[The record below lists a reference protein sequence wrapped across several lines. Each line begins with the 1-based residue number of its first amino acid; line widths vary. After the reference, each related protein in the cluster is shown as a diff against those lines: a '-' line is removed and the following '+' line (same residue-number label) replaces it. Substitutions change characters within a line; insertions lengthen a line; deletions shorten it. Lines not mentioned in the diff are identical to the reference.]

1 MPQIN
6 IGQWMPDQPP
16 FENQGALEALN
27 VIPAAKS
34 YRPLAQFSAV
44 TSALT
49 ARAQGWFS
57 CRDLS
62 GNIHNFA
69 GDATKLYK
77 LSTDGLTWDDVS
89 RSSGGDYATD
99 ASGGWSFCQ
108 FGNHVIA
115 VNGVDAPQ
123 EFTLGTDTDFDA
135 LAGSPPTA
143 RFVATIRD
151 FVWMGRVASAN
162 NRAQWSG
169 IGDAETWATSQ
180 VTLADQQ
187 DIADGG
193 FIMGLTGGDAGLIF
207 QRNAIKRATFI
218 GPPVIFQ
225 FDEISKNIGAMAEG
239 SIAAYENDAF
249 FLSDNGF
256 YHCYAQLELKRIG
269 AEIIDKFFLAD
280 FDQNYPHRITSAIDP
295 QNSCYVLSYPGTGN
309 DGGTPN
315 KGLIYHWPTQ
325 RWARF
330 EQEVELVYA
339 AQSQSGFTLETLD
352 NVSASLDT
360 LPYSLDSVNFTGS
373 GRLQLAGFSTDHE
386 SGFFSG
392 SAMAATVDTGE
403 ADLGQGRRAFVNS
416 VRPIVDGTSFT
427 ATVKPI
433 TRNLQ
438 SEAVTVGS
446 AISLN
451 ASGEAKMRTN
461 ARYHRFRIEIAAGGT
476 WKHIQGIDD
485 IRWVPAGM
493 R

>member
-1 MPQIN
+1 M
-6 IGQWMPDQPP
+6 
-16 FENQGALEALN
+16 EALN

-34 YRPLAQFSAV
+34 YRPLPAFSSV

-77 LSTDGLTWDDVS
+77 LSSSGLTWSDVS
-89 RSSGGDYATD
+89 RTVGGAYATD
-99 ASGGWSFCQ
+99 GSAGWQFTQ
-108 FGNHVIA
+108 FGNVVIA
-115 VNGVDAPQ
+115 VNGTDAPQ
-123 EFTLGTDTDFDA
+123 SYTLGTSTNFAA
-135 LAGSPPTA
+135 LSGSPPVS
-143 RFVATIRD
+143 RFIATIRD
-151 FVWMGRVASAN
+151 FVWLGRITSAN
-162 NRAQWSG
+162 NRVKWSG
-169 IGDAETWATSQ
+169 IADPTAWTISQ
-180 VTLADQQ
+180 TTLSDEQ

-193 FIMGLTGGDAGLIF
+193 YIMGLTGGEAGLIL
-207 QRNAIKRATFI
+207 QRNAIKRATFV

-225 FDEISKNIGAMAEG
+225 FDEISKNIGAAAEG
-239 SIAAYENDAF
+239 SIAAYENDVF

-269 AEIIDKFFLAD
+269 AEIVDKYFLDD

-295 QNSCYVLSYPGTGN
+295 QNSLYVVSYPGAGN
-309 DGGTPN
+309 ASGTPN
-315 KGLIYHWPTQ
+315 KGLMYHWPTQ

-330 EQEVELVYA
+330 EQQVEMIYS
-339 AQSQSGFTLETLD
+339 AQSQSGYTLD
-352 NVSASLDT
+352 SLDSVNT
-360 LPYSLDSVNFTGS
+360 SIDALPYSLDSVNFTGT
-373 GRLQLAGFSTDHE
+373 GRLQLSAFDTTHK

-392 SAMAATVDTGE
+392 SNMAATVDTNE
-403 ADLGQGRRAFVNS
+403 FQPAPGQRTVITAL
-416 VRPIVDGTSFT
+416 RPLVDGTSLT
-427 ATVKPI
+427 ATVRPI

-438 SEAVTVGS
+438 SQAVTVGS

-451 ASGEAKMRTN
+451 SLGIANMRTN
-461 ARYHRFRIEIAAGGT
+461 ARYHRFRIEVAAGGT

-485 IRWVPAGM
+485 IVWTAGGA

>member
-1 MPQIN
+1 MQIPVG
-6 IGQWMPDQPP
+6 IFTPDQPP
-16 FENQGALEALN
+16 LENQGALEALN

-34 YRPLAQFSAV
+34 YRPFPAFSSV

-77 LSTDGLTWDDVS
+77 LSADGLTWDDVS
-89 RSSGGDYATD
+89 RTVGGAYATD
-99 ASGGWSFCQ
+99 ASGGWSYCQ
-108 FGNHVIA
+108 FLNVVIA

-123 EFTLGTDTDFDA
+123 SFTLGSSTNFDA
-135 LAGSPPTA
+135 LAGSPSVS

-151 FVWMGRVASAN
+151 FVWMGRIGGAN
-162 NRAQWSG
+162 NRVKWSG
-169 IGDAETWATSQ
+169 IADPEAWAISQ
-180 VTLADQQ
+180 VTLSDQQ

-193 FIMGLTGGDAGLIF
+193 YVMGLTGGEAGLIL
-207 QRNAIKRATFI
+207 QRNAIKRATFV

-239 SIAAYENDAF
+239 SIAAYENDVF

-256 YHCYAQLELKRIG
+256 YHCYAQLELRRIG
-269 AEIIDKFFLAD
+269 AEIIDKYFLDD
-280 FDQNYPHRITSAIDP
+280 FDQSYPHRITSAIDP
-295 QNSCYVLSYPGTGN
+295 QNSLYVISYPGAGN
-309 DGGTPN
+309 SGGTPN
-315 KGLIYHWPTQ
+315 KGLMYHWPTQ

-330 EQEVELVYA
+330 EQEVEMVYA
-339 AQSQSGFTLETLD
+339 AQSQSGYTLD
-352 NVSASLDT
+352 TLDSLSGSLDA

-373 GRLQLAGFSTDHE
+373 GRLGLSAFDTTHK

-392 SAMAATVDTGE
+392 ANMAATVDTGE
-403 ADLGQGRRAFVNS
+403 FQLAQGKKAFVNS
-416 VRPIVDGTSFT
+416 MRPVVAGTSMT
-427 ATVKPI
+427 VTVKPI

-446 AISLN
+446 AVSLN
-451 ASGEAKMRTN
+451 SVGIANVRKL
-461 ARYHRFRIEIAAGGT
+461 ARYHRFRIEVAQGGT
-476 WKHIQGIDD
+476 WKHIQGIDEV
-485 IRWVPAGM
+485 RWTAGGQM
-493 R
+493 